1 MTPPATTVR
10 TSDLVE
16 RVGALFLPPQPAV
29 TGPGRVGVEVE
40 LLPVRHIGHMLR
52 PVPLPEVEACL
63 RSDPALR
70 GDGRITFEPG
80 GQLELSPRPATTVA
94 GCLDALT
101 ALLARVR
108 RCGTDAGITF
118 VSAAVSPWHDTDE
131 IGLQNDGLRYS
142 TMQAHFDRIGPAGR
156 AMMRQT
162 TALQV
167 CVDLDS
173 VSNGDHLRW
182 HALNQAAPVLTA
194 MLAASPVAAARAT
207 GLRSTRIAIWQS
219 VDATRTGFDAG
230 HTVGEPVPDYSAF
243 ALDAT
248 PIPLPR
254 NGDRPAPIPPT
265 MREWIAVANG
275 RPDGDDIDH
284 HLSTLFP
291 PVRPRGYIE
300 TRFCDALPARWLPV
314 AVCLIAALCADERAC
329 REVIERI
336 PASAR
341 PGIDAWRRCA
351 GEGPADAEL
360 RGAGLELIEVALAAG
375 RRLPGGWLPDNATA
389 LIRDFRE
396 RFTEAGRCPADELL
410 DAYRIDPEDPAPWI

>member
-1 MTPPATTVR
+1 MPPATAVR

-16 RVGALFLPPQPAV
+16 RVRALFLPPQRAV

-52 PVPLPEVEACL
+52 PVSLPEVEACL

-70 GDGRITFEPG
+70 RDGRITFEPG
-80 GQLELSPRPATTVA
+80 GQLELSPQPATTVA

-101 ALLARVR
+101 TLLARVR

-131 IGLQNDGLRYS
+131 IGLQNDGPRYS

-162 TALQV
+162 AALQV
-167 CVDLDS
+167 CVDLDA

-194 MLAASPVAAARAT
+194 MFAASPVAAGRAT

-219 VDATRTGFDAG
+219 VDTTRTGFGAE
-230 HTVGEPVPDYSAF
+230 HTAGEPVPDYAAF
-243 ALDAT
+243 ALGAT

-254 NGDRPAPIPPT
+254 NGDRLVPTPPT
-265 MREWIAVANG
+265 MREWIRVANG
-275 RPDGDDIDH
+275 RPDADDIDH

-314 AVCLIAALCADERAC
+314 AVCLIAALCVDERSC

-336 PASAR
+336 PATAR
-341 PGIDAWRRCA
+341 PGVDAWRRCA
-351 GEGPADAEL
+351 REGPADAEL
-360 RGAGLELIEVALAAG
+360 RGAGLELVDVALTAL
-375 RRLPGGWLPDNATA
+375 RRLPAGWLPDNATA
-389 LIRDFRE
+389 LIHDFRE
-396 RFTEAGRCPADELL
+396 RFTKAGRCPADELL
-410 DAYRIDPEDPAPWI
+410 DAYRSDPEDPAPWI